1 MGTIRKQSIVSSIF
15 IYIGFAIGAVNILF
29 LFPRYFTPEEFGL
42 TRILVDISLILSTL
56 CTAGAIPIAF
66 KFFPYYEARLE
77 RKKNDLVSI
86 SLFIVLISC
95 LAIYFLFPQFE
106 PLFIRKFGARS
117 PLLADHIKLV
127 IPLTISLALL
137 GIIEVFAWIAGKTIV
152 ANFSRELLLR
162 VFVMFLIAAW
172 VGGLFINFEKW
183 ITTYSLI
190 YLPLVG
196 IVLVSVLSTRKISIS
211 VHVSSLTK
219 RLSPLM
225 LKFGGAYFL
234 SALLNI
240 IARTNDTLII
250 ASQSAG
256 GLADAAIFTIATYL
270 ITVMDVP
277 QRSMISSA
285 TPQIAKAWK
294 EKDMAKLDRLYK
306 KTALNLLIIAA
317 GILGLIIIN
326 IPLLLNILGPA
337 YYGLPLLLLILG
349 TGKLIDLGT
358 GMNSQILQLSKYW
371 RIDLFTNMLFVVV
384 SILLN
389 YFLTK
394 KFGILGTA
402 YGSLIAIIVF
412 NLIRF
417 IYIKRIYG
425 LQPFSKKNALAL
437 ISASVTTGICFLLPL
452 PGLFLAGT
460 IKTILFISA
469 YVFITLKL
477 NISSDITELWQMAK
491 NRFLR

>member
-66 KFFPYYEARLE
+66 KFFPYYEAQLE
-77 RKKNDLVSI
+77 RKKNDLISI
-86 SLFIVLISC
+86 SLIIVLISC
-95 LAIYFLFPQFE
+95 LAIYLLFPEFE

-117 PLLADHIKLV
+117 PLLANHIKLV
-127 IPLTISLALL
+127 MPLTISLALL

-162 VFVMFLIAAW
+162 IFVMFLIAAW
-172 VGGLFINFEKW
+172 VWGIFKNFDNW
-183 ITTYSLI
+183 IKTYTLI

-196 IVLVSVLSTRKISIS
+196 IVLASVLSTRKIFIS
-211 VHVSSLTK
+211 LHISSLTK

-250 ASQSAG
+250 ASQSTG

-277 QRSMISSA
+277 QRSMVSAA

-294 EKDMAKLDRLYK
+294 DKDMAKLDRLYK

-317 GILGLIIIN
+317 GIFGLIIIN
-326 IPLLLNILGPA
+326 IPILLNILGPA
-337 YYGLPLLLLILG
+337 YFGLPLLLLVLG
-349 TGKLIDLGT
+349 VGKLIDLGT
-358 GMNSQILQLSKYW
+358 GMNTQILQLSKYW

-394 KFGILGTA
+394 KFGLLGTA
-402 YGSLIAIIVF
+402 FGSLIAIILF

-417 IYIKRIYG
+417 IYIKRIYR
-425 LQPFSKKNALAL
+425 LQPFSTKNALAL
-437 ISASVTTGICFLLPL
+437 ITAVAATGFCFILPL
-452 PGLFLAGT
+452 PGLILASI
-460 IKTILFISA
+460 IKTILFISV
-469 YVFITLKL
+469 YITITLKL
-477 NISSDITELWQMAK
+477 NISPDITELWLIAK
-491 NRFLR
+491 NKFKR

>member
-1 MGTIRKQSIVSSIF
+1 
-15 IYIGFAIGAVNILF
+15 
-29 LFPRYFTPEEFGL
+29 
-42 TRILVDISLILSTL
+42 
-56 CTAGAIPIAF
+56 
-66 KFFPYYEARLE
+66 
-77 RKKNDLVSI
+77 
-86 SLFIVLISC
+86 
-95 LAIYFLFPQFE
+95 
-106 PLFIRKFGARS
+106 
-117 PLLADHIKLV
+117 
-127 IPLTISLALL
+127 
-137 GIIEVFAWIAGKTIV
+137 
-152 ANFSRELLLR
+152 
-162 VFVMFLIAAW
+162 
-172 VGGLFINFEKW
+172 
-183 ITTYSLI
+183 
-190 YLPLVG
+190 
-196 IVLVSVLSTRKISIS
+196 
-211 VHVSSLTK
+211 
-219 RLSPLM
+219 
-225 LKFGGAYFL
+225 
-234 SALLNI
+234 
-240 IARTNDTLII
+240 
-250 ASQSAG
+250 
-256 GLADAAIFTIATYL
+256 
-270 ITVMDVP
+270 
-277 QRSMISSA
+277 MISAA